1 MMMTYKMAG
10 HHADVDHGVDAGR
23 GGMLWAIIGTVKR
36 PNSTFRAISHD
47 PGGYLASSVAVFAI
61 VCLASVLQ
69 STTVWLEPNGVI
81 NNYSRGAWPYAIS
94 LVNPVMLNFLII
106 AMIFW
111 IGGRY
116 GENRRFKEMFPML
129 SYCLVPMVFL
139 AAASPGIH
147 LLDIQVYMH
156 DGGYLGG
163 GSLDQDPDLS
173 PSFALDFAGRLAI
186 MLIQTA
192 FTAFFMVWVLVLF
205 VKAMKIS
212 HGFGTGKA
220 VGVVALAVA
229 ATYALSVALSV
240 VLAVLGELFL
250 SPLSP

>member
-1 MMMTYKMAG
+1 MDYG
-10 HHADVDHGVDAGR
+10 QDAGR
-23 GGMLWAIIGTVKR
+23 NGMLWTVIGTVRR

-47 PGGYLASSVAVFAI
+47 PGGYLASSVVMFAI

-69 STTVWLEPNGVI
+69 PTTAWLEPNGII
-81 NNYSRGAWPYAIS
+81 NNFSNGAWPYAIS

-116 GENRRFKEMFPML
+116 GENRRFKEMFPVL
-129 SYCLVPMVFL
+129 SYGLIPMVFL

-156 DGGYLGG
+156 DGSYLGG

-173 PSFALDFAGRLAI
+173 PSFALDFAGRLGI

-192 FTAFFMVWVLVLF
+192 FMAFFMVWVLVLF
-205 VKAMKIS
+205 VKAMKIL

-220 VGVVALAVA
+220 VGVVALAA
-229 ATYALSVALSV
+229 ATTYALGVALAV
-240 VLAVLGELFL
+240 APAVLGELFL
-250 SPLSP
+250 SHLSP